1 MHQGMTMER
10 RTFLHGA
17 ALAAL
22 GAAGRAAEED
32 PAFDPGQWLRRRK
45 QGRLT
50 VRTPQSGKPLQPLAA
65 KSLKEWEKERPLYEG
80 ALRELIGPWP
90 EKRPDLKARV
100 LEEEKAERW
109 TRYKVGFQSLPSSSA
124 VASEVRAWLFVPRK
138 REGKL
143 PALVTLHQTVPQG
156 KDEPAGVKGPHPW
169 IYFARYYAERGY
181 VTLAP
186 DMVGYGERTK
196 GGYARTGFEYADAF
210 PILDAHPEMTLLGLM
225 LFDVTRAVD
234 YLQERPEVDAKR
246 IGVLGHSQGGILTN
260 VVLGLEPRLRVG
272 VASCGYGLF
281 RKDKLF
287 PERWA
292 AKNSAYLPRLHLY
305 REDREALP
313 LDFLQIMALAAPR
326 PHLVQTALGDSIWT
340 KPAVGEDNFVA
351 DELRRARS
359 LYSKE
364 AADGFVSV
372 QPAGGAK
379 DRDHGWYPECQKA
392 ADTLLEKVLLG

>member
-1 MHQGMTMER
+1 MHR
-10 RTFLHGA
+10 RAFLRASGGVALSVSA
-17 ALAAL
+17 AR
-22 GAAGRAAEED
+22 GAEED
-32 PAFDPGQWLRRRK
+32 PAFDPEVWLRRHK

-50 VRTPQSGKPLQPLAA
+50 ARTPQSGKPLQPIAA
-65 KSLKEWEKERPLYEG
+65 RSLEEWEKERALYER

-90 EKRPDLKARV
+90 EKRPELKPRV
-100 LEEEKAERW
+100 IEEKTFEGWVRS
-109 TRYKVGFQSLPSSSA
+109 KVGFQSLPSSSPN
-124 VASEVRAWLFVPRK
+124 SEIHAWLFVPRK
-138 REGKL
+138 RSGPL

-169 IYFARYYAERGY
+169 IYYARYYAARGF

-186 DMVGYGERTK
+186 DMVGYGERTQ
-196 GGYARTGFEYADAF
+196 GGYARTGFEYADAA
-210 PILDAHPEMTLLGLM
+210 PLLEAQPGLSLLGLM

-234 YLQERPEVDAKR
+234 YLQTRPEVDARR
-246 IGVLGHSQGGILTN
+246 IGVIGHSQGGILTN
-260 VVLGLEPRLRVG
+260 VVLGLEPRLRAG

-292 AKNSAYLPRLHLY
+292 AKNSAYLPRMHLY
-305 REDREALP
+305 RGAPNDLP

-340 KPAVGEDNFVA
+340 PPAVEDDAFVA
-351 DELRRARS
+351 GELRRVRS

-364 AADGFVSV
+364 AAESFVSA
-372 QPAGGAK
+372 QAAGGAK
-379 DRDHGWYPECQKA
+379 DRDHGWYPEGQKA
-392 ADTLLEKVLLG
+392 ADALLERALQA